1 MNPDLSIPKSRDFSF
16 VSGSPF
22 RKPVRTNSFDN
33 AFTFAPRKPAASRLY
48 PNLKQPGTSQTASQ
62 SRVQFNDEP
71 SYYSAPSRPSTTI
84 TGSSLF
90 DTPERHKGLDD
101 ISGLRNGG
109 LDTSNGLQGFD
120 SGEDK
125 SYTGKAG
132 RTGAFMSMAE
142 KARSERTGKKSY
154 GNLNTANLTDMS
166 NIFGSVESR
175 GIRKPRG
182 LDDPGSN
189 RARRSTSFGLRGSRY
204 PKDEQKRFETFLNS
218 TNLFDQDSN
227 NGNDPFVS
235 SRNPGLYSK
244 RSNSLLDSPRK
255 SIFESRFKNNDGYP
269 NLRIPTSLRFIDTV
283 PAAIVELSQASPQ
296 VKALLSSLE
305 SVSNKFERQEKEL
318 SEMQGATHQLRMDT
332 ETLSSRLK
340 EFGSTIERQRRT
352 LEKLKNKYR

>member
-1 MNPDLSIPKSRDFSF
+1 MNPDLPIPKSRDFSF
-16 VSGSPF
+16 VSGSPL

-48 PNLKQPGTSQTASQ
+48 PNLKQPGASQTASQ

-71 SYYSAPSRPSTTI
+71 SYYSAPSRPSTTV

-109 LDTSNGLQGFD
+109 LDTSSGLQGFD
-120 SGEDK
+120 MGEDK

-132 RTGAFMSMAE
+132 RTGAFLSMAE

-154 GNLNTANLTDMS
+154 GNLNTTNLTDMS

-182 LDDPGSN
+182 LDDLRSN
-189 RARRSTSFGLRGSRY
+189 RARRATSFGLRSSRY
-204 PKDEQKRFETFLNS
+204 PKDEQTRFETFLNS

-235 SRNPGLYSK
+235 SRNAGLYSK
-244 RSNSLLDSPRK
+244 HPNSLPGSPHK
-255 SIFESRFKNNDGYP
+255 STFESRFKNDGYP

-305 SVSNKFERQEKEL
+305 SVSTKFERQEKEL
-318 SEMQGATHQLRMDT
+318 SEMQGAAHQLRMDT

-352 LEKLKNKYR
+352 LEKVRNKYR